1 MSIPARMRTLLASLL
16 ALVTG
21 HAVAEDG
28 FQPRTFTGAKGTLN
42 YQILTPAERKPD
54 QKYPLVLFLH
64 GAGERGDNN
73 TSQLK
78 HGGRM
83 FLEAGNRARFPAF
96 VVFPQ
101 CPNRQ
106 KWVEVDWGQPIPH
119 QQPAEPSVP
128 MSLVLELVPDLQK
141 TLPIDTNRTYV
152 MGLSM
157 GGFGTWDILARKPE
171 WFAAAVPICG
181 GADDSTAPKL
191 AGIPIWTFHGDKD
204 TIVKTARTRSMV
216 EALKRAGSQVKYTE
230 FPGVGHDAWS
240 PAFAEQEL
248 LPWLFAQRRG

>member
-1 MSIPARMRTLLASLL
+1 MRKILPLLAIVS
-16 ALVTG
+16 
-21 HAVAEDG
+21 VANAADDG
-28 FQPRTFTGAKGTLN
+28 FVPRTFTGSQGTLN
-42 YQILTPAERKPD
+42 YQILAPARITAGET
-54 QKYPLVLFLH
+54 YPLVLFLH

-78 HGGRM
+78 HGGKM
-83 FLEAGNRARFPAF
+83 FLDADNRLKFPAF

-101 CPNRQ
+101 CPNKK
-106 KWVEVDWGQPIPH
+106 KWVEVDWGQATPH
-119 QQPAEPSVP
+119 QQPAQPSVS
-128 MSLVLELVPDLQK
+128 MALVLELVPDLQK
-141 TLPIDTNRTYV
+141 SLPIAPARIYV

-191 AGIPIWTFHGDKD
+191 ARIPIWTFHGDQDK
-204 TIVKTARTRSMV
+204 TVKTARTRSMV
-216 EALKRAGSQVKYTE
+216 EALKQAGSPVKYTE

-240 PAFAEQEL
+240 PAFAEKDL
-248 LPWLFAQRRG
+248 LPWLFAQKKGG